1 MLVNTLQWAKATGSV
16 EDDVFLIIAPMFHIA
31 GGMNAI
37 AAVMLAAGAC
47 FMQKFDPAEV
57 VNQITLGGVTNAA
70 FVAVMVDAIVNQLE
84 STGEELPRLR
94 MITYGGSPMSQTV
107 LKRAMKALPHT
118 RLYQVYGQTEGG
130 PNISILGPQYHVLEG
145 DLAGKLGSAGQP
157 IFGTYVEIMDEDGT
171 PLPAGQTGEIC
182 VRGLSISPGYW
193 NLPEVTAEA
202 QRGGWLHTGDAGYLD
217 EDGFL
222 YVIDRVKDMIITG
235 GENVYSAE
243 VENVI
248 CLHPAVLECAVI
260 GIPSDRWGE
269 TIHAIV
275 RLRKGQSVDEEV
287 LIAHCR
293 QYLGGFKC
301 IRSVDFREEPFPIS
315 GAAKILKRELRKP
328 YWQNY
333 ERKV

>member
-1 MLVNTLQWAKATGSV
+1 
-16 EDDVFLIIAPMFHIA
+16 
-31 GGMNAI
+31 
-37 AAVMLAAGAC
+37 
-47 FMQKFDPAEV
+47 
-57 VNQITLGGVTNAA
+57 
-70 FVAVMVDAIVNQLE
+70 
-84 STGEELPRLR
+84 
-94 MITYGGSPMSQTV
+94 
-107 LKRAMKALPHT
+107 
-118 RLYQVYGQTEGG
+118 
-130 PNISILGPQYHVLEG
+130 
-145 DLAGKLGSAGQP
+145 
-157 IFGTYVEIMDEDGT
+157 
-171 PLPAGQTGEIC
+171 
-182 VRGLSISPGYW
+182 
-193 NLPEVTAEA
+193 
-202 QRGGWLHTGDAGYLD
+202 
-217 EDGFL
+217 
-222 YVIDRVKDMIITG
+222 MIITG